1 MNELQKL
8 FKYQGNQMRVVIIED
23 TPNWVVKDVCNILEI
38 GNPTDAVKR
47 LDDDECTLVS
57 IEGIPMPVNAVTETG
72 LYSLILGSRKP
83 EAKAFKRWITHEV
96 LPAIRKTGQY
106 IAQPADETLSIQTKA
121 KNAEARLTNA
131 KRKDAELLLMVAK
144 QYGTIL
150 SKESCELLT
159 INAVERLTG
168 QGFLPRPKVDK
179 LYTAGDIAAETG
191 LSANMVGRIAT
202 KHNLKTDDNGIT
214 VLDKSASSVKQ
225 VASFKYNERGRQA
238 LLEAIEAVGV

>member
-1 MNELQKL
+1 MNELIK
-8 FKYQGNQMRVVIIED
+8 ID
-23 TPNWVVKDVCNILEI
+23 TDGRLTARELYEFLELAPSQFARWTKTNIDQNEFY
-38 GNPTDAVKR
+38 
-47 LDDDECTLVS
+47 S
-57 IEGIPMPVNAVTETG
+57 EGIDWQGFDTMSSGNETREY
-72 LYSLILGSRKP
+72 LLTIDFAKHLCMLSRSARGKQARNYFI
-83 EAKAFKRWITHEV
+83 EVEKSFKQ
-96 LPAIRKTGQY
+96 QY

-144 QYGTIL
+144 QYNTIL

-202 KHNLKTDDNGIT
+202 KNNLKTDENGIT